1 MRLRAVGACRG
12 RRAERLPG
20 ARRRRLLL
28 GLEVDPEAPGGLRGH
43 PGPPWWAS
51 DRRSEVFQSGGAE
64 ADVHVGSADDGQG
77 LAVQTERGGGHG
89 LLGSVSALRLLVP
102 RTCLG
107 LPLIGGD
114 LESGSGGVCVWPVR
128 RVRQSPAHFVQADP
142 GTSRLE
148 GPSAP
153 PREALG
159 EVLVICAPVRWP
171 AVLDGSQAT
180 RVSVFV
186 TPRGMVRTCQV
197 YALDGVGYPR
207 RVDRLRSGSGSSGLW
222 CRCLLGMTLLVVN
235 DAHCR
240 RA

>member
-12 RRAERLPG
+12 RRAERLRG

-114 LESGSGGVCVWPVR
+114 LESGSGGVCGWPVR
-128 RVRQSPAHFVQADP
+128 RVRRSGGHLPASYRRTRGRRGWRVRPLRRERRWVRCWSSALPSD
-142 GTSRLE
+142 
-148 GPSAP
+148 GPPSWTA
-153 PREALG
+153 R
-159 EVLVICAPVRWP
+159 R
-171 AVLDGSQAT
+171 Q
-180 RVSVFV
+180 RVS
-186 TPRGMVRTCQV
+186 
-197 YALDGVGYPR
+197 
-207 RVDRLRSGSGSSGLW
+207 W
-222 CRCLLGMTLLVVN
+222 CS
-235 DAHCR
+235 
-240 RA
+240 